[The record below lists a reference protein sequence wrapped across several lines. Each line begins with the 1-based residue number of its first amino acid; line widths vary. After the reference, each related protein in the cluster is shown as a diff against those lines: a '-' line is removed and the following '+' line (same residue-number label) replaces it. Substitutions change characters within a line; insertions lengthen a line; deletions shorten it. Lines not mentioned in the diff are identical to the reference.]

1 MVSRVA
7 LDKFEYIKGVIE
19 AVNWRADNPLAKRKG
34 SKGQTMIY
42 KTLHRKRIIEQH
54 EPH

>member
-19 AVNWRADNPLAKRKG
+19 AVNWRADNPLAKRKR
-34 SKGQTMIY
+34 SKGQNITQ
-42 KTLHRKRIIEQH
+42 KTDN
-54 EPH
+54 